1 MSEPDYV
8 RVPEAVKLP
17 KESFGTCKRY
27 LPKVRRKKKQPCGSK
42 GIPSL
47 LADGLCEYCWDR
59 MVSNKSVGKNT
70 QNIKPRAQKDID
82 SLKKVLRS
90 VRNNV

>member
-1 MSEPDYV
+1 MSKPDYL

-27 LPKVRRKKKQPCGSK
+27 IPKVKRKKQTCNSK
-42 GIPSL
+42 GIPNL

-59 MVSNKSVGKNT
+59 MVSNKSVGRNP

-82 SLKKVLRS
+82 SLEKALSS
-90 VRNNV
+90 VRNSV